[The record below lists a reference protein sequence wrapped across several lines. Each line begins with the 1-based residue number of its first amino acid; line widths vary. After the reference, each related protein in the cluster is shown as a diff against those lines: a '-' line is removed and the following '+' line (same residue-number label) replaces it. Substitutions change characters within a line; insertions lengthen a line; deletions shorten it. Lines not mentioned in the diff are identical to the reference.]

1 MRYAEAALAEE
12 LSDGDFPEGNLRSVR
27 PLKSCHNDLRPNGI
41 TQSPRW
47 STRSSSLPKRTRSTV
62 FGNVGSS
69 HSRTK
74 TKTRDRPGM
83 PSGAPNRDGDQPG
96 QRYTAPMTDPPRD
109 GVFPFGRTVLPRPP
123 SAASQRRLF
132 ILGAY
137 PSAFH
142 VSWRPHNRKPIRAM
156 AVDNEPEPFW
166 TGADEAVRLAHWKA
180 EVKFS
185 HTWGEVHGVGA
196 LNGSS
201 GLWVEE
207 NVLKPLGATRA
218 DAWITDCLDTYR
230 CSDGLAA
237 RIADTYAP
245 FAAEEGLPAAQLAG
259 HPSENAIVEEA
270 LRVHRQRLLQEL
282 ATAKPELIVTLGNAA
297 LRVLRELPIALGGP
311 AALHA
316 DAGYGKELRVTVAGV
331 TARWLPLAHPAA
343 PKRYQVAHAAW
354 VAAR

>member
-1 MRYAEAALAEE
+1 MSDLA
-12 LSDGDFPEGNLRSVR
+12 
-27 PLKSCHNDLRPNGI
+27 
-41 TQSPRW
+41 
-47 STRSSSLPKRTRSTV
+47 
-62 FGNVGSS
+62 
-69 HSRTK
+69 
-74 TKTRDRPGM
+74 
-83 PSGAPNRDGDQPG
+83 PS
-96 QRYTAPMTDPPRD
+96 
-109 GVFPFGRTVLPRPP
+109 GVFPFGRAVLPRPP
-123 SAASQRRLF
+123 SAASPRRLF

-142 VSWRPHNRKPIRAM
+142 VNWRPHNRKPIRAI

-166 TGADEAVRLAHWKA
+166 TGIDEAVRLAHWKA

-201 GLWVEE
+201 GRWVEQ
-207 NVLKPLGATRA
+207 NVLKPLGAMRA

-237 RIADTYAP
+237 RITDTYAP
-245 FAAEEGLPAAQLAG
+245 FAEEENLPAAQLAV
-259 HPSENAIVEEA
+259 HPSENAIVDEA
-270 LRVHRQRLLQEL
+270 LRVHQQRLLAEL

-297 LRVLRELPIALGGP
+297 LRVLRELLLFALGGP
-311 AALHA
+311 DALRA
-316 DAGYGKELRVTVAGV
+316 DGSYGKELQVTIAGV

-343 PKRYQVAHAAW
+343 PKPYRVAHAAW